1 MSISNDVQT
10 ALTPIISGLGY
21 VIVEVEFAK
30 KQDGNNLTIFI
41 DKKGGVSLDDCV
53 LVHNAI
59 DAPLDELDPTKGEH
73 YILNVSSPGLDR
85 PIKTDADLERNMGEK
100 LEANTFVKV
109 GARKH
114 FEGVLTGY
122 TQSEITLD
130 TLGGAVTLER
140 KNISK
145 LNKFIEF

>member
-21 VIVEVEFAK
+21 DIVEVEFAK

-59 DAPLDELDPTKGEH
+59 DAPLFQIGRA
-73 YILNVSSPGLDR
+73 SCR
-85 PIKTDADLERNMGEK
+85 ER
-100 LEANTFVKV
+100 V
-109 GARKH
+109 
-114 FEGVLTGY
+114 
-122 TQSEITLD
+122 
-130 TLGGAVTLER
+130 
-140 KNISK
+140 
-145 LNKFIEF
+145 

>member
-21 VIVEVEFAK
+21 DIVEVEFAK

-114 FEGVLTGY
+114 FVGVLTGY

>member
-21 VIVEVEFAK
+21 DIVEVEFAK

-109 GARKH
+109 GAHKH